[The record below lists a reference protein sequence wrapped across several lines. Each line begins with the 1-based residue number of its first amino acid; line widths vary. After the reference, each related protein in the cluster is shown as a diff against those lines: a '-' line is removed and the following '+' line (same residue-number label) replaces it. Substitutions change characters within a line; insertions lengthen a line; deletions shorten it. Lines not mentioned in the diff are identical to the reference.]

1 MNDEFRGWGFCF
13 LPVIGEEVV
22 VIQETQC
29 SEMANISNMN
39 WQDQL

>member
-1 MNDEFRGWGFCF
+1 MMDLEAGAFCF

-22 VIQETQC
+22 VIKETQC

-39 WQDQL
+39 